1 MARGTSLPEK
11 GRGVECQAESVSAR
25 LYLVWRGTATVWTD
39 WLRLDKRGGR
49 ESRGTP
55 EQSAPVQAF
64 I

>member
-11 GRGVECQAESVSAR
+11 GRGVECQMEAR
-25 LYLVWRGTATVWTD
+25 LYLVWSGTATVWTD

-55 EQSAPVQAF
+55 GQSAPVQAF